1 MADALKGDVRLAGF
15 DDRFFMALNPVGPVA
30 PKPSFDRFDPLAPD
44 APEAT
49 ADSRVRAL
57 LVDLRDAEARYRTL
71 VEELPLVTYIERL
84 DEASASYISPQIE
97 ALVGFTADEWTSDPE
112 FFATVLHEEDR
123 ERVLAGFSAMHA
135 TGERFDCEYRLLAR
149 DGRIVW
155 IHDSAVVVRD
165 ESGRHL
171 YAQGFLVDI
180 SERKHGEDALRDTEQ
195 RFRDLVSG
203 IDVIVWEADPE
214 LNFSFVNKR
223 AEDILG
229 YPVERWYS
237 DKGLIPKIV
246 HPEDR
251 ERVLAADRGA
261 IVSGEDY
268 ELEYR
273 VLAAD
278 RRVVWFREIVRVEA
292 GKDGRTRRL
301 RGVMVDVTAQ
311 RKSDEARLVLE
322 EQLRQSQ
329 KMEAVGQ
336 LAGGIA
342 HDFNNLLT
350 AICGYSEF
358 ALSRLDGT
366 DAELRGDIEE
376 IAHAGE
382 RAAQLTRQLL
392 AFSRRQTLQPVVF
405 DLNDAVSASE
415 NLLRRLLGE
424 HVDILSSLTP
434 QGCAINAD
442 RGQIEQVL
450 INLAVNARDAM
461 PGGGV
466 LSLET
471 ERIRLVEGEA
481 VRRFQAPGGEYV
493 LLRVS
498 DTGCGMDDDTRAH
511 AFEPFFTTKAL
522 GEGTGLG
529 LATVFGIVSQNA
541 GFIALTS
548 EPDAGATFEI
558 LLPLTTAPV
567 AAAVRSSAPRKHVRG
582 TERILLVED
591 DPVVRALTREILVG
605 NGYDVIVA
613 SDGDEALG
621 LSRDHPFDLL
631 ITDIV
636 MPKLSGKELALR
648 LLRAQPGLP
657 VVYMSGYAHDTA
669 GERLTADDTFI
680 QKPFT
685 ANDLATT
692 VRAKLDSARAPQAL
706 IA

>member
-1 MADALKGDVRLAGF
+1 
-15 DDRFFMALNPVGPVA
+15 MALNSLAGPDA
-30 PKPSFDRFDPLAPD
+30 PKPAFDPFDPLAPD
-44 APEAT
+44 APQAT

-57 LVDLRDAEARYRTL
+57 LVELREAEARYRTL

-97 ALVGFTADEWTSDPE
+97 ALVGFTADEWTSDPQ
-112 FFATVLHEEDR
+112 FFATILHENDR

-135 TGERFDCEYRLLAR
+135 TGERFDCEYRLVAR
-149 DGRIVW
+149 DGRVVW

-165 ESGRHL
+165 EFGRHR

-229 YPVERWYS
+229 YPVDRWYS
-237 DKGLIPKIV
+237 DKGLIPNNV

-251 ERVLAADRGA
+251 ERVVAADRAA

-292 GKDGRTRRL
+292 DLDGRARRL
-301 RGVMVDVTAQ
+301 RGVMVDITAQ
-311 RKSDEARLVLE
+311 RERERERESDDARLGLE
-322 EQLRQSQ
+322 EQLRHSQ

-336 LAGGIA
+336 LAAGIA

-358 ALSRLDGT
+358 ALSRLD
-366 DAELRGDIEE
+366 DSSAELRGDIEE
-376 IAHAGE
+376 IARAGE

-405 DLNDAVSASE
+405 DLNDAVSNSE
-415 NLLRRLLGE
+415 TLLRRLLGE
-424 HVDILSSLTP
+424 HIDILSSLTP
-434 QGCAINAD
+434 EVCAVNAD

-461 PGGGV
+461 PGGGI
-466 LSLET
+466 LTLET
-471 ERIRLVEGEA
+471 ERIRLVEGETD
-481 VRRFQAPGGEYV
+481 RRSQAPAGEYV

-511 AFEPFFTTKAL
+511 AFEPFFTTKPT

-541 GFIALTS
+541 GFIALKS
-548 EPDAGATFEI
+548 EPGSGATFEL

-567 AAAVRSSAPRKHVRG
+567 AAAVRSSAPRGHVRG

-591 DPVVRALTREILVG
+591 EPVVRALAREILVG

-613 SDGDEALG
+613 SDGEEALG

-669 GERLTADDTFI
+669 GKRLTADDSFI
-680 QKPFT
+680 QKPFS
-685 ANDLATT
+685 ARDLCAT
-692 VRAKLDSARAPQAL
+692 VRAKLDSSQAHHAL